1 MNRAIATVVLLLA
14 FVPLPL
20 LIHSDFWMNFLIMA
34 LYFGLIGQSWNILGG
49 YGGQF
54 SFGHAAFFGTGA
66 YAQAVLQTALGLD
79 PRLCLIVAAVLAA
92 AAGLFVGALSFR
104 SGLRGSYFALVTLA
118 FAEVFRIVANS
129 VDFTG
134 AGSGLLVPL
143 KHGAASLQFAT
154 KAGYFWLILAFTA
167 GGIAIAWWIENSR
180 FGSRLIALRENEDA
194 ARALGVDVLQTK
206 LIAITLSAALMGLA
220 GAFYVQYFL
229 YIDPTIAFGSAA
241 SISALLI
248 PIIGGLGTALGP
260 LLGAVLL
267 QFISQLTQATMGDA
281 PGLNLVA
288 YGAILVVMVLFLPNG
303 VIGQASVSARR
314 LIGWRA

>member
-1 MNRAIATVVLLLA
+1 LNRAAAIVVLLLA
-14 FVPLPL
+14 LAALPL
-20 LIHSDFWMNFLIMA
+20 LIHSDFWMNFAIMA

-54 SFGHAAFFGTGA
+54 SFGHAAFFGMGA
-66 YAQAVLQTALGLD
+66 YAQGVLQTALGLD
-79 PRLCLIVAAVLAA
+79 PWLCLIAAALLAAVT
-92 AAGLFVGALSFR
+92 GTFVGALSFR

-118 FAEVFRIVANS
+118 FAEVFRILANS
-129 VDFTG
+129 VGFTG

-143 KHGAASLQFAT
+143 KHGAANLQFET
-154 KAGYFWLILAFTA
+154 KAGFFWMILALTA

-194 ARALGVDVLQTK
+194 ARALGVDVLRTK

-229 YIDPTIAFGSAA
+229 YIDPSIAFGPGA
-241 SISALLI
+241 SISALLV

-260 LLGAVLL
+260 LVGAVLL
-267 QFISQLTQATMGDA
+267 QFVSQLAQATMGDS

-288 YGAILVVMVLFLPNG
+288 YGVILVAMVLFLPNG
-303 VIGQASVSARR
+303 VIGQATVSARR
-314 LIGWRA
+314 IVGWRA